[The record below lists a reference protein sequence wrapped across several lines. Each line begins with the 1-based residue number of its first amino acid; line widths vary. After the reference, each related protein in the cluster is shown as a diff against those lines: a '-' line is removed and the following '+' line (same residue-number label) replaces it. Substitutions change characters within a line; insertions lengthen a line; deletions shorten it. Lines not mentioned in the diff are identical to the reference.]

1 MTAIDDGTKVAR
13 PRRPWLTEQER
24 DVLIKPLLFTNPI
37 TMQVLGICSALAV
50 TTRVD
55 KSIVL
60 SLGVIV
66 VAVMASTIVSTI
78 RNWIPNAVR
87 LIVQLSIIASLV
99 IVVDQVLKATL
110 YEISLELSIFV
121 GLIITNCIIL
131 GRSEGFA
138 MSNPPKLAA
147 LDALGNALGYSLVLV
162 IVGAV
167 RELFGAGKLMGVT
180 ILPLVRD
187 GGWFQAN
194 GLFLLAPSALFIIGL
209 LVWAVRSWKPEL
221 QEEE

>member
-13 PRRPWLTEQER
+13 PRRPWLTQEER
-24 DVLIKPLLFTNPI
+24 DTLIKPLIFANPI

-60 SLGVIV
+60 SMGVIV
-66 VAVMASTIVSTI
+66 VAVSASTIVSTI

-110 YEISLELSIFV
+110 YEISLDLSIFV
-121 GLIITNCIIL
+121 GLIITNCIIM
-131 GRSEGFA
+131 GRTEGFA

-147 LDALGNALGYSLVLV
+147 LDALGNALGYTLVLV
-162 IVGAV
+162 IVGGI

-194 GLFLLAPSALFIIGL
+194 GLFLLAPSALLIIGL
-209 LVWAVRSWKPEL
+209 LIWAVRTWKPEL
-221 QEEE
+221 QEDE